1 MARLESMLSLPPGA
15 KVLGAALPIRR
26 DPPGAKEAVLL
37 LHGFTGHPGELA
49 LQAEALAAAGYAVSV
64 PRLPG
69 HGSCR
74 ADFLAT
80 DEGDW
85 LRRALDAALELR
97 ADYGTVHLLGHSMGG
112 LLAAL
117 VASALQDGAE
127 DAAARGWAAS
137 RPGGS
142 ASPGPAGSAAAI
154 AAAPRLVLLAP
165 AFLLSKAGVAAAPF
179 VAPFAPVLR
188 RGRPVPASEAQDPV
202 RAYLHGEYR
211 SDDLVREA
219 AALRRIQLAA
229 RRRLPALRS
238 RLLVVVGSEDASVP
252 PRVAAYI
259 EAKARAALGVEVRLL
274 PGAGHVFP
282 FDARG
287 AEAAALVAAWMR
299 G

>member
-1 MARLESMLSLPPGA
+1 MARIESMLSLPHGA
-15 KVLGAALPIRR
+15 KVIAAALPIRR

-69 HGSCR
+69 HGSGR

-80 DEGDW
+80 DEKDW

-97 ADYGTVHLLGHSMGG
+97 AAYGTVHLLGHSMGG

-117 VASALQDGAE
+117 VASALQGGE
-127 DAAARGWAAS
+127 SGSQAAAGRGA
-137 RPGGS
+137 S
-142 ASPGPAGSAAAI
+142 ASGPTASAQGG
-154 AAAPRLVLLAP
+154 AAAPRLVLFAP

-188 RGRPVPASEAQDPV
+188 RGRPVPDSEALDPV
-202 RAYLHGEYR
+202 RSYLHGEYR

-259 EAKARAALGVEVRLL
+259 EAKARSALGVEVRLL

-287 AEAAALVAAWMR
+287 PEAAALVSAWMR

>member
-15 KVLGAALPIRR
+15 KVLPAALPIRR

-49 LQAEALAAAGYAVSV
+49 LQAEALAAAGYAVFV

-80 DEGDW
+80 DERDW

-97 ADYGTVHLLGHSMGG
+97 AAYGTVHLLGHSMGG

-117 VASALQDGAE
+117 VAYSLQGGEGGPE
-127 DAAARGWAAS
+127 DESARGRAAS
-137 RPGGS
+137 EPAASAQGG
-142 ASPGPAGSAAAI
+142 

-219 AALRRIQLAA
+219 AALRRLQLAA

-259 EAKARAALGVEVRLL
+259 EAKARAARGVEVRLL
-274 PGAGHVFP
+274 PGAGHIFP

-287 AEAAALVAAWMR
+287 SEAAALVAGWMR

>member
-15 KVLGAALPIRR
+15 KLLAAALPIRR

-69 HGSCR
+69 HGSGR

-80 DEGDW
+80 DEKDW

-97 ADYGTVHLLGHSMGG
+97 AAYGTVHLLGHSMGG

-117 VASALQDGAE
+117 VASALQDGGGGPE
-127 DAAARGWAAS
+127 DES
-137 RPGGS
+137 
-142 ASPGPAGSAAAI
+142 
-154 AAAPRLVLLAP
+154 AAPRLVLLAP

-219 AALRRIQLAA
+219 AALRRLQLAA

-259 EAKARAALGVEVRLL
+259 EDKARAARGVEVRLL

-287 AEAAALVAAWMR
+287 PEAAALVAGWMR

>member
-15 KVLGAALPIRR
+15 KLLAAALPIRR

-69 HGSCR
+69 HGSGR

-80 DEGDW
+80 DEKDW

-97 ADYGTVHLLGHSMGG
+97 AAYGTVHLLGHSMGG

-117 VASALQDGAE
+117 VASALQDGEAGPE
-127 DAAARGWAAS
+127 DES
-137 RPGGS
+137 
-142 ASPGPAGSAAAI
+142 
-154 AAAPRLVLLAP
+154 AAPRLVLLAP

-219 AALRRIQLAA
+219 AALRRLQLAA

-259 EAKARAALGVEVRLL
+259 EDKARAARGVEVRLL

-287 AEAAALVAAWMR
+287 PEAAALVAGWMR